1 MVYDFVGVI
10 TAIIP
15 TTVTAD
21 PLITAAADLLI
32 TATADPLITMTA
44 GLPIMVTADPLITT
58 AVMIIMIPVIQEN
71 PAITMTTDMK
81 AAVMTAPAAAVPENP
96 VTAGAITTRMMIT
109 ANKK

>member
-1 MVYDFVGVI
+1 
-10 TAIIP
+10 
-15 TTVTAD
+15 
-21 PLITAAADLLI
+21 
-32 TATADPLITMTA
+32 MTA

-96 VTAGAITTRMMIT
+96 VTAITTRMTIT